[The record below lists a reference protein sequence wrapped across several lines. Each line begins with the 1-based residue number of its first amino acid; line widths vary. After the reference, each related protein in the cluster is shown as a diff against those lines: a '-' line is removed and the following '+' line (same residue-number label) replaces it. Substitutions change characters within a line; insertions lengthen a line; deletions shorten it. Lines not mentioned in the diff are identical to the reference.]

1 MSQPRGNHSMR
12 QVDLIAKPGMMAQPD
27 QRKLSATE
35 LRVSAA
41 TKSKSGA
48 LLSTEEELSTN

>member
-1 MSQPRGNHSMR
+1 MSQPGGNHSTR
-12 QVDLIAKPGMMAQPD
+12 QVDPIAEAGDDGPV
-27 QRKLSATE
+27 RSEKLSATE

-48 LLSTEEELSTN
+48 LLSTQEELSTN